1 MASLGS
7 AVRVR
12 GVVDS
17 GWFLDNDPFTAP
29 GEQRAARSPA
39 ATVSTGAQLKGDG
52 GCAERDRD
60 KVIKLFH
67 PGSKRTYYF
76 AGTQPA
82 EVER

>member
-1 MASLGS
+1 MFQALSKADS
-7 AVRVR
+7 AA
-12 GVVDS
+12 
-17 GWFLDNDPFTAP
+17 LTATPVP
-29 GEQRAARSPA
+29 GFA
-39 ATVSTGAQLKGDG
+39 VSTGAQLKGDG